1 MAPRFNFSTL
11 NLALIKKFGKPF
23 YFFWIK
29 FMTFLTQNIDLR
41 LNKITN
47 NFCALRSCVLLSV
60 LGFRVILRNYTAYRK
75 KRPKIWVYFLYR
87 YQFQKGFPFKN
98 KKMFWKFLQN
108 RLTKTSETPVFLCP
122 KISKMFK
129 NSGLN
134 TFDWVDSIES
144 IRSGRFDRVI

>member
-60 LGFRVILRNYTAYRK
+60 LGFRVILRNYTGKTDNRK
-75 KRPKIWVYFLYR
+75 SNILVHFQHIPK
-87 YQFQKGFPFKN
+87 YQNLACSGSPVKLP
-98 KKMFWKFLQN
+98 KMY
-108 RLTKTSETPVFLCP
+108 
-122 KISKMFK
+122 
-129 NSGLN
+129 
-134 TFDWVDSIES
+134 
-144 IRSGRFDRVI
+144 